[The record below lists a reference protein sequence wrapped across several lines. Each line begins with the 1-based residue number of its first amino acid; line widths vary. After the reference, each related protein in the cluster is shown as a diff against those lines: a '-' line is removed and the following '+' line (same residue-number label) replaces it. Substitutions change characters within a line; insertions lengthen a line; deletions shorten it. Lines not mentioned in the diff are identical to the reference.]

1 MEVYL
6 TEYDI
11 QLVLGK
17 HLFLKNI
24 VIPNITMHGDGKGIY
39 EADLIY
45 FSLKAKVITEIEIKI
60 SIQDF
65 RADFKKKRYHDHLHV
80 GYLYYAVPQNLYE
93 NHKDEIESL
102 LGDAGLILI
111 TLSKDKNKCVKY
123 IKRAK
128 KRKNARQLN
137 ESELINYL
145 RIGCMKWVNR

>member
-1 MEVYL
+1 M
-6 TEYDI
+6 TEKEM
-11 QLVLGK
+11 QKKLGR

-24 VIPNITMHGDGKGIY
+24 TIPNITMHGDGKGEY

-45 FSLKAKVITEIEIKI
+45 FNLKARVVTEIEIKV

-80 GYLYYAVPQNLYE
+80 GYLYYAVPQDLYE
-93 NHKDEIESL
+93 DYKDEIEIL
-102 LGDAGLILI
+102 LGDAGLIVI
-111 TLSKDKNKCVKY
+111 ISPKDKGEEVKY

-128 KRKNARQLN
+128 KRKDVKLLN
-137 ESELINYL
+137 EIDVMNYL

>member
-1 MEVYL
+1 M
-6 TEYDI
+6 TEEEM
-11 QLVLGK
+11 QKKLGR

-24 VIPNITMHGDGKGIY
+24 TIPNITMHGDGKGEY

-45 FSLKAKVITEIEIKI
+45 FNLKVRVVTEIEIKV

-80 GYLYYAVPQNLYE
+80 GYLYYAVPQDLYE
-93 NHKDEIESL
+93 DHVVNISNNKRE
-102 LGDAGLILI
+102 DAR
-111 TLSKDKNKCVKY
+111 Y

-128 KRKNARQLN
+128 KRKDVKALN
-137 ESELINYL
+137 ESEVINYL

>member
-1 MEVYL
+1 M
-6 TEYDI
+6 TEEEI
-11 QLVLGK
+11 QKKLGR

-24 VIPNITMHGDGKGIY
+24 TIPNITMHGDGRGKGQY

-45 FSLKAKVITEIEIKI
+45 FNLKARVITEIEIKI

-80 GYLYYAVPQNLYE
+80 GYLYYAMPQDLYE
-93 NHKDEIESL
+93 DHKDEIESL
-102 LGDAGLILI
+102 LGDAGLIVI
-111 TLSKDKNKCVKY
+111 NISNNKREDARY

-128 KRKNARQLN
+128 RRKDVKVLN
-137 ESELINYL
+137 ENEAINYL